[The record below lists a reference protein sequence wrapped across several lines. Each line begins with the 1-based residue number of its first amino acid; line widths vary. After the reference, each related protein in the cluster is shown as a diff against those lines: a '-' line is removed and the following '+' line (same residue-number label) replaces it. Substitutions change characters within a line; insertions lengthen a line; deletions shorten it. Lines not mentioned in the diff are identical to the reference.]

1 MSKISELER
10 IIELLSEDVVKIDRE
25 ILDLQGKI
33 FSKTNQL
40 RHVKDDLAYNK
51 DMLNKLKIESELE
64 NVTITLEEFIRDHTF
79 RVTINRDWIVSE
91 FGEDCVA
98 EIEVEGKTYFIEN
111 DMCNGLTSHYSKKIR
126 ETGYNTDRTRLDYN
140 TSFTDVVCPQCG
152 SYIRLCNINDY
163 GTVNVED
170 QCETCFLYYTKD
182 GELYS
187 VVRNGIQPQIADG
200 AYLIYEGEIY
210 LISSNHKSMTLFK
223 RFKGNVK

>member
-1 MSKISELER
+1 MSKIDEYIEIIKLLEDRRGYLTVEINYLQDQLSNKKQTLLDIEKELTHNQ
-10 IIELLSEDVVKIDRE
+10 K
-25 ILDLQGKI
+25 ILD
-33 FSKTNQL
+33 N
-40 RHVKDDLAYNK
+40 
-51 DMLNKLKIESELE
+51 LKIESELE

-210 LISSNHKSMTLFK
+210 LINSNHKSMTLFK